1 MNPPTKDWSS
11 HFGLQNIPFGIASSA
26 RRTSPQV
33 VSRYLNNVIFLA
45 ELEALISCTTQDV
58 FNQTRLNA
66 FAALGRETHQKVRT
80 AIQIMIK
87 TKSLPRECTEDINE
101 VQMHLPV
108 SVGDFTDFSCSEYH
122 NLNAGHAVVGR
133 RGLPPTWGH
142 IPPGQ

>member
-1 MNPPTKDWSS
+1 MNSPTKDWSS
-11 HFGLQNIPFGIASSA
+11 HFGLQNIPFGIAKSA
-26 RRTSPQV
+26 GRTSPQV

-45 ELEALISCTTQDV
+45 ELEALISCTTQNV
-58 FNQTRLNA
+58 FNQTSLNA
-66 FAALGRETHQKVRT
+66 FAALGGEIHRKVRT

-87 TKSLPRECTEDINE
+87 TNSLPPGCVEDINA
-101 VQMHLPV
+101 VHMHLPV

-133 RGLPPTWGH
+133 RGLPPTWGY